1 MKAAKLG
8 TENLKYYT
16 AERAPRNLGRG
27 LALGNH

>member
-8 TENLKYYT
+8 SENLKYYT

-27 LALGNH
+27 LGNH